1 MKALRI
7 LFTIILTLMITTS
20 LVLAAPILKLNSHGH
35 DVVVLQEKLQALG
48 YNIKKID
55 GNFDNEVYRAV
66 LAFQRD
72 NKLTITGTVDAKTWN
87 TLKSASP
94 AAGASKKEN
103 STPAISK
110 PEEQAAPITEASKVP
125 ESKPFLEEAKV
136 KDITATAR
144 KYIGT
149 PYKFGG
155 TTPKGFDCS
164 GYLQY
169 VFSQNGYALPRT
181 ADLQFKLGLKTT
193 NTDQLVP
200 GDLVFFQTYEK
211 GASHCGIYLGNGQ
224 FIHASSS
231 KGIRIDKLN
240 DSYWKS
246 HYYGGKHIVNT
257 KSK

>member
-7 LFTIILTLMITTS
+7 LFTIILTLVITTS
-20 LVLAAPILKLNSHGH
+20 LALAAPILKLNSHGH
-35 DVVVLQEKLQALG
+35 DVIVLQEKLQSLG

-72 NKLTITGTVDAKTWN
+72 NKLTITGTVDAKTWK
-87 TLKSASP
+87 TLKSAAP
-94 AAGASKKEN
+94 AGTDKKEN
-103 STPAISK
+103 SAPAMSK
-110 PEEQAAPITEASKVP
+110 PEEQAAPITAVSKVP

-136 KDITATAR
+136 KNITSTAR

-193 NTDQLVP
+193 NADQLVP
-200 GDLVFFQTYEK
+200 GDLVFFQTYAK
-211 GASHCGIYLGNGQ
+211 GASHCGIYLGSGQ

-240 DSYWKS
+240 DPYWKN